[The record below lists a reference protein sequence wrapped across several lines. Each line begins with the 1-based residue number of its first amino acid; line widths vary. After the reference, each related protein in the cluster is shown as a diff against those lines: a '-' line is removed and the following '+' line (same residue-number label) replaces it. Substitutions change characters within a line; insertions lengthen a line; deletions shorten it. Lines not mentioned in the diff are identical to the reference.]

1 MHPVMRASREGHCAS
16 YSQDA
21 IAFVVMVVVMVMC
34 INICMCTLIFMLVQ
48 CAYITINHNYACVRI
63 CTWQRA
69 IGIYNAESSGSNRP
83 HKRMNA
89 VYVAVCVC
97 LFVFV
102 FCVSC
107 VCLFV

>member
-1 MHPVMRASREGHCAS
+1 
-16 YSQDA
+16 
-21 IAFVVMVVVMVMC
+21 MVVVMVMC

-69 IGIYNAESSGSNRP
+69 IGIYTAESSGSNRP

-89 VYVAVCVC
+89 VYVVVLCVFVCICFLCVFVCVC
-97 LFVFV
+97 L
-102 FCVSC
+102 CEC
-107 VCLFV
+107 DCGCLFMLVFL